1 MMNLRTKL
9 NKLEFKNP
17 ITTAS
22 GTFGYEMADYLDFN
36 KLGAIVTKTITKERK
51 AGNPSPRL
59 YETEWGL
66 LNSIGL
72 QNPGVESFIKD
83 TIPLYEKYR
92 TPLIVSF
99 SGSTKEEFMEVLT
112 RLESVDS
119 ISGYEVN
126 VSCPNVENEGIAF
139 GVDAKVVNEL
149 TSELRKLTDKE
160 LIVKLTPNVTN
171 IVEIAQAAKQG
182 GADSLALINT
192 LLGMAIDPMTGKSR
206 INKRICGYSGSAIKP
221 VALGNVYRVAKAIDI
236 PILAMGGAESYL
248 DVLEFLYAG
257 ASLVAIGTAN
267 FYNPHIA
274 AEIIAD
280 LQTHFDKYDLSIDK
294 IRRKIS

>member
-1 MMNLRTKL
+1 MNLKTKL
-9 NKLEFKNP
+9 NKLEFRNP

-22 GTFGYEMADYLDFN
+22 GTFGQEMSDYVDFN

-72 QNPGVESFIKD
+72 QNPGVEKFITE
-83 TIPLYEKYR
+83 TIPYYDKYD

-99 SGSTKEEFMEVLT
+99 SGSTQEEFVQVLS
-112 RLESVDS
+112 RLESVKS
-119 ISGYEVN
+119 IAGYEVN

-139 GVDAKVVNEL
+139 GVDAKVVKDL
-149 TSELRKLTDKE
+149 TAKLRKLTDKE
-160 LIVKLTPNVTN
+160 LIIKLTPNVTN
-171 IVEIAQAAKQG
+171 ILEIAQAAKEG

-206 INKRICGYSGSAIKP
+206 IKRRLCGYSGSAIKP
-221 VALGNVYRVAKAIDI
+221 VALANVYRVAQAVDI
-236 PILAMGGAESYL
+236 PILAMGGAETYL
-248 DVLEFLYAG
+248 DVLEFIYAG

-267 FYNPHIA
+267 FYNPSIT
-274 AEIIAD
+274 ENIVN
-280 LQTHFDKYDLSIDK
+280 DLSKHFAKYNLSLDK
-294 IRRKIS
+294 IKGKLK

>member
-1 MMNLRTKL
+1 MNLRTKL
-9 NKLEFKNP
+9 NKLEVKNP

-83 TIPLYEKYR
+83 TIPIYEKYQ

-112 RLESVDS
+112 RLESVES
-119 ISGYEVN
+119 IAGYEVN

-149 TSELRKLTDKE
+149 TSKLRKITDKE
-160 LIVKLTPNVTN
+160 LIIKLTPNVTN
-171 IVEIAQAAKQG
+171 IVEIAQAAKEG

-221 VALGNVYRVAKAIDI
+221 IAIANVYRVAQAIDI
-236 PILAMGGAESYL
+236 PILAMGGAENYL
-248 DVLEFLYAG
+248 DVLEFIYAG

-267 FYNPHIA
+267 FYNPQITQ
-274 AEIIAD
+274 EIISD
-280 LQTHFDKYDLSIDK
+280 LEAHFNKYDLTMEK
-294 IRRKIS
+294 IRGNIN

>member
-1 MMNLRTKL
+1 MKLKTKL
-9 NKLEFKNP
+9 GKLEFKNP

-72 QNPGVESFIKD
+72 QNPGVASFIKD
-83 TIPLYEKYR
+83 TLPHYTKYQ

-99 SGSTKEEFMEVLT
+99 SASTQEEFMEVLT
-112 RLESVDS
+112 HLESSDA
-119 ISGYEVN
+119 IAGYEVN
-126 VSCPNVENEGIAF
+126 VSCPNVENEGLAF
-139 GVDAKVVNEL
+139 GIDAKIVNEL
-149 TSELRKLTDKE
+149 TSKLRKLTQKE
-160 LIVKLTPNVTN
+160 LIIKLTPNVTN
-171 IVEIAQAAKQG
+171 IVEIAQAAKEG

-192 LLGMAIDPMTGKSR
+192 LLGMAINPFTGKSR
-206 INKRICGYSGSAIKP
+206 INKRVCGYSGSAIKP
-221 VALGNVYRVAKAIDI
+221 IAIANVYRVAQAVDI
-236 PILAMGGAESYL
+236 PILAMGGAENYL

-267 FYNPHIA
+267 FYNPQITT
-274 AEIIAD
+274 EIIAD
-280 LQTHFDKYDLSIDK
+280 LAAHFTKYDLSVEK
-294 IRRKIS
+294 IRGKVW

>member
-1 MMNLRTKL
+1 MNLKTKL
-9 NKLEFKNP
+9 NKLVFQNP

-22 GTFGYEMADYLDFN
+22 GTFGSEMEEYVNFN

-72 QNPGVESFIKD
+72 QNPGVESFITE
-83 TIPLYEKYR
+83 TIPLYEKYQ

-99 SGSTKEEFMEVLT
+99 SASTQEEFMEVLS
-112 RLESVDS
+112 RLESVNS

-126 VSCPNVENEGIAF
+126 VSCPNVENEGLAF
-139 GVDAKVVNEL
+139 GVDAQVVNEL
-149 TSELRKLTDKE
+149 TAKLRKLTKKE
-160 LIVKLTPNVTN
+160 LIIKLTPNVTN
-171 IVEIAQAAKQG
+171 IVDIAIAAKEG

-206 INKRICGYSGSAIKP
+206 IMKKICGYSGSAIKP
-221 VALGNVYRVAKAIDI
+221 VALANVYRVAQAIDI
-236 PILAMGGAESYL
+236 PILAMGGAENYL
-248 DVLEFLYAG
+248 DVLEFIYAG
-257 ASLVAIGTAN
+257 ASMVAIGTAN
-267 FYNPHIA
+267 FYNPAIT
-274 AEIIAD
+274 EKIIS
-280 LQTHFDKYDLSIDK
+280 DLSQHFSKYNLTMDK
-294 IRRKIS
+294 IRGKSF

>member
-1 MMNLRTKL
+1 MNLTTKL

-36 KLGAIVTKTITKERK
+36 KLGAIVTKTITKDRK

-72 QNPGVESFIKD
+72 QNPGVEAFIKEY
-83 TIPLYEKYR
+83 IPIYEKYQ

-99 SGSTKEEFMEVLT
+99 SASTSEEFMEVLT
-112 RLESVDS
+112 RLETVNS
-119 ISGYEVN
+119 IAGYEVN
-126 VSCPNVENEGIAF
+126 VSCPNVENEGITF
-139 GVDAKVVNEL
+139 GVDTKVVNEL
-149 TSELRKLTDKE
+149 TSKLRKLTDKE
-160 LIVKLTPNVTN
+160 LIIKLTPNVTN
-171 IVEIAQAAKQG
+171 IVEIAKAAKEG

-206 INKRICGYSGSAIKP
+206 INKTICGYSGSAIKP
-221 VALGNVYRVAKAIDI
+221 VALANVYRVAQAVDI
-236 PILAMGGAESYL
+236 PILAMGGAENYH

-267 FYNPHIA
+267 FYNPNIT

-280 LQTHFDKYDLSIDK
+280 LHNHFDKYNLSVDK
-294 IRRKIS
+294 IRGKVL

>member
-1 MMNLRTKL
+1 MNLTTKL
-9 NKLEFKNP
+9 NKLDFRNP

-22 GTFGYEMADYLDFN
+22 GTFGYEMSDYLDFN

-51 AGNPSPRL
+51 AGNPAPRL
-59 YETEWGL
+59 FETEWGL

-72 QNPGVESFIKD
+72 QNPGVEDFIKQA
-83 TIPLYEKYR
+83 IPHYDKYD

-99 SGSTKEEFMEVLT
+99 SGSTQEEFLQVLS

-119 ISGYEVN
+119 IAGYEVN

-149 TSELRKLTDKE
+149 TSKLRKLTDKE
-160 LIVKLTPNVTN
+160 LIIKLTPNVTN
-171 IVEIAQAAKQG
+171 IVEIAQAAKEG

-206 INKRICGYSGSAIKP
+206 INRRICGYSGSAIKP
-221 VALGNVYRVAKAIDI
+221 VAISNVYRVAQAIDI
-236 PILAMGGAESYL
+236 PILAMGGAENYL

-257 ASLVAIGTAN
+257 ASMVAIGTAS
-267 FYNPHIA
+267 FYNPS
-274 AEIIAD
+274 IIEKIISD
-280 LQTHFDKYDLSIDK
+280 LALHFDKHNLSVAK
-294 IRRKIS
+294 IKGKVY

>member
-1 MMNLRTKL
+1 MNLKTKL
-9 NKLEFKNP
+9 NKLTFKNP

-59 YETEWGL
+59 FETEWGL

-83 TIPLYEKYR
+83 TLPHYEKYQ

-99 SGSTKEEFMEVLT
+99 SGSTQEEFMEVLT
-112 RLESVDS
+112 RLETADS
-119 ISGYEVN
+119 IAGYEVN

-139 GVDAKVVNEL
+139 GVDPNVVSEL
-149 TSELRKLTDKE
+149 TSKLRKLTNKE
-160 LIVKLTPNVTN
+160 LIIKLTPNVTN
-171 IVEIAQAAKQG
+171 IVEIAHAAKEA

-221 VALGNVYRVAKAIDI
+221 VALGNVYRVAQAVDI
-236 PILAMGGAESYL
+236 PILAMGGAETYL
-248 DVLEFLYAG
+248 DVLEFIYAG

-267 FYNPHIA
+267 FYNPGITT
-274 AEIIAD
+274 EIISD
-280 LQTHFDKYDLSIDK
+280 LETHFKKYDLSVDRIK
-294 IRRKIS
+294 GKIS

>member
-1 MMNLRTKL
+1 MNLKTKL
-9 NKLEFKNP
+9 NKLSFKNP

-22 GTFGYEMADYLDFN
+22 GTFGFEMADYLDFN

-72 QNPGVESFIKD
+72 QNPGVESFIKE
-83 TIPLYEKYR
+83 TIPHYDKYQ

-99 SGSTKEEFMEVLT
+99 SGSTKEEFMQVLT

-119 ISGYEVN
+119 IAGYEVN

-139 GVDAKVVNEL
+139 GVDAKVVQEL
-149 TSELRKLTDKE
+149 TASLRKLTNKE
-160 LIVKLTPNVTN
+160 LIIKLTPNVTN
-171 IVEIAQAAKQG
+171 IVEIAQAAKEG

-206 INKRICGYSGSAIKP
+206 INKRVCGYSGSAIKP
-221 VALGNVYRVAKAIDI
+221 IAIANVYRVAQAVDL
-236 PILAMGGAESYL
+236 PILAMGGAENYL
-248 DVLEFLYAG
+248 DVLEFIYAG

-267 FYNPHIA
+267 FYNPNITT
-274 AEIIAD
+274 EIIED
-280 LQTHFDKYDLSIDK
+280 LKNHFKKYDLSMEK
-294 IRRKIS
+294 IRGKIF

>member
-1 MMNLRTKL
+1 MNLKSKL

-22 GTFGYEMADYLDFN
+22 GTFGYEMSNYVDFDN
-36 KLGAIVTKTITKERK
+36 LGAIVTKTITKERK

-59 YETEWGL
+59 FETEWGL

-83 TIPLYEKYR
+83 SLPHYEAYK
-92 TPLIVSF
+92 TPLLVSF
-99 SGSTKEEFMEVLT
+99 SGSTQEEFIEVLT
-112 RLESVDS
+112 RLETVDS
-119 ISGYEVN
+119 IAGYEVN
-126 VSCPNVENEGIAF
+126 VSCPNVKNEGIAF
-139 GVDAKVVNEL
+139 GVDAKVVKEL
-149 TSELRKLTDKE
+149 TSQLRKLTDKE
-160 LIVKLTPNVTN
+160 LIIKLTPNVTN
-171 IVEIAQAAKQG
+171 IVEIAHAAKEG

-206 INKRICGYSGSAIKP
+206 INRRLCGYSGSAIKP
-221 VALGNVYRVAKAIDI
+221 VALANVYRVAQAVDI
-236 PILAMGGAESYL
+236 PILAMGGAENYL

-267 FYNPHIA
+267 FYNPMVIN
-274 AEIIAD
+274 EIISD
-280 LQTHFDKYDLSIDK
+280 LTNHFNKYDLTVEK
-294 IRRKIS
+294 IRGKIS